1 MADGQLELSE
11 PEKHRL
17 HVLSQDLIDLAEAW
31 KETEPRAAWT
41 DLQGAALL
49 IKMYIGRAP

>member
-1 MADGQLELSE
+1 MVMADGQLELSE

-17 HVLSQDLIDLAEAW
+17 HVLSQDLIDLAEG
-31 KETEPRAAWT
+31 WT